1 MSTAATG
8 ATTIVRRPG
17 ALVAVSVLAAF
28 TANFDLQVVN
38 LALPVIGDA
47 FGVSQST
54 LAWAVNAYVLP
65 FAVSILAVGRLGDRY
80 GLRPVLAIGGLLFA
94 AGAAL
99 SALAPAYGVLLAGRV
114 VQGIGGAA
122 LLTIGLASI
131 SASFQ
136 GPARGRAL
144 GLYFAAG
151 AIAAV
156 IGPLVGGVL
165 TSLVGWPGMFWV
177 QVPLAIATAVAAWA
191 ILPRAPGGH
200 RRSLD
205 APALALGTIV
215 LLGINGALL
224 QADAWGWTSIGVLGG
239 FAVSVVA
246 LVAFVWRERTAAE
259 PAVRLEILRS
269 RAFVVSTLVG
279 AAAWFGILSG
289 SVQLAVYLQEVRGLT
304 PTETALVLLPWPLLA
319 ALIFPRGAAI
329 VARVGAPRM
338 MLLSLA
344 FALGAAILT
353 LAFDPATPLVLVS
366 AVAALGGVPMALG
379 VVASTMTALSEF
391 APADAGIAAGVFNSL
406 RQVGSALGVAIPAA
420 AFDLAVASGA
430 TDLMPGSHAAFLSRV
445 VVFALSLLAAWL
457 LLRRPLAAP
466 ATAAGP
472 AARPAAEP
480 LDSAA

>member
-1 MSTAATG
+1 M
-8 ATTIVRRPG
+8 
-17 ALVAVSVLAAF
+17 
-28 TANFDLQVVN
+28 
-38 LALPVIGDA
+38 
-47 FGVSQST
+47 
-54 LAWAVNAYVLP
+54 
-65 FAVSILAVGRLGDRY
+65 
-80 GLRPVLAIGGLLFA
+80 
-94 AGAAL
+94 
-99 SALAPAYGVLLAGRV
+99 LLAGRV

-151 AIAAV
+151 ATAAV

-177 QVPLAIATAVAAWA
+177 QVPLAVGTAAAAWA
-191 ILPRAPGGH
+191 ILPGRPAGAAARST
-200 RRSLD
+200 RRPSRW
-205 APALALGTIV
+205 ARSCCS
-215 LLGINGALL
+215 GINGALL

-239 FAVSVVA
+239 FAVAVLA
-246 LVAFVWRERTAAE
+246 LGAFVWRERTTPE

-329 VARVGAPRM
+329 VARFGAPRM
-338 MLLSLA
+338 MVLSLA
-344 FALGAAILT
+344 FALAAAVLT
-353 LAFDPATPLVLVS
+353 LAFDPTTPLLVVS
-366 AVAALGGVPMALG
+366 RRGGTGRRADVAGRRGQHDDRALG
-379 VVASTMTALSEF
+379 VRPRRSRDRRRRVQLACARSARRSAS
-391 APADAGIAAGVFNSL
+391 P
-406 RQVGSALGVAIPAA
+406 
-420 AFDLAVASGA
+420 
-430 TDLMPGSHAAFLSRV
+430 SR
-445 VVFALSLLAAWL
+445 
-457 LLRRPLAAP
+457 RRPS
-466 ATAAGP
+466 TSRSRT
-472 AARPAAEP
+472 ARPTSCRVRTPRSSAGWSCSRCPCWRSCSCSAGRSRRRRRPPDRPRAPPPEP

>member
-1 MSTAATG
+1 MTAGVAG
-8 ATTIVRRPG
+8 APTTFRRPG

-28 TANFDLQVVN
+28 TANFDLQIVN

-47 FGVSQST
+47 FDVSQST

-65 FAVSILAVGRLGDRY
+65 FAVSILAVGRLGDRF
-80 GLRPVLAIGGLLFA
+80 GLRPVLTIGGLLFA
-94 AGAAL
+94 VGAAL
-99 SALAPAYGVLLAGRV
+99 SALAPTYGVLLAGRV

-151 AIAAV
+151 ATAAV
-156 IGPLVGGVL
+156 VGPLVGGVL

-177 QVPLAIATAVAAWA
+177 QVPLAVGTAVAAWGSSRGRPVETPLA
-191 ILPRAPGGH
+191 GRAGP
-200 RRSLD
+200 
-205 APALALGTIV
+205 ALGTIV

-224 QADAWGWTSIGVLGG
+224 QADAWGLAVVGVAGG
-239 FAVSVVA
+239 FAVAVLA
-246 LVAFVWRERTAAE
+246 LVAFVWRERATPE

-319 ALIFPRGAAI
+319 AVIFPRAAAI
-329 VARVGAPRM
+329 VARFGAPRM
-338 MLLSLA
+338 MVLSL
-344 FALGAAILT
+344 
-353 LAFDPATPLVLVS
+353 
-366 AVAALGGVPMALG
+366 
-379 VVASTMTALSEF
+379 
-391 APADAGIAAGVFNSL
+391 
-406 RQVGSALGVAIPAA
+406 
-420 AFDLAVASGA
+420 
-430 TDLMPGSHAAFLSRV
+430 
-445 VVFALSLLAAWL
+445 VFALAAAVL
-457 LLRRPLAAP
+457 DARLRPDDA
-466 ATAAGP
+466 
-472 AARPAAEP
+472 AARRVGRRGAGRRAQCRWASWPAP
-480 LDSAA
+480 